1 MRYGKSS
8 QGTCASV
15 NEAPSEKGS
24 AEFIQKWGMMRDIS
38 FFPVFLSIS
47 HQDDPRPALRY
58 FKKTVRSKG
67 SSRLKRMNTSALEQR
82 NRPGGKSKKDKENEG
97 SEILKIYVS
106 QNKYKKIFY
115 SSREDLFEN
124 ISKVYDIP
132 QDELI
137 VYERFPGIPKLL
149 RPEDIVDKMEL
160 EVRQITRSNVIRI
173 WFYLNCLWHGFSKM
187 IRFIEDEI
195 NFWN

>member
-24 AEFIQKWGMMRDIS
+24 AEFIQKWGMMRDILERVHFS
-38 FFPVFLSIS
+38 L
-47 HQDDPRPALRY
+47 Y
-58 FKKTVRSKG
+58 FYLYLTKMIHG
-67 SSRLKRMNTSALEQR
+67 L
-82 NRPGGKSKKDKENEG
+82 PYDKENEG